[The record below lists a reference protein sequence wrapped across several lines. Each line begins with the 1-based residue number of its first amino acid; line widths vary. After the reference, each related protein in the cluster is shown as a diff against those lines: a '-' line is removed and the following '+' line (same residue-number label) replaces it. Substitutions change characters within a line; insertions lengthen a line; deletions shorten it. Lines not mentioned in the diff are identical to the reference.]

1 MSAISLSAPAASRSG
16 HSWLVSG
23 AFDGF
28 FFLGSALAVV
38 AAWVAH
44 ARFGVKPFHVLAFV
58 AVASNGPHL
67 TSTWTRV
74 YLDRSELRRRPMVFV
89 GVPLLI
95 GVALLWLMAKGPALA
110 PLLGEAGATRAVVT
124 AFERPGRVITS
135 IILYWA
141 VWHFAAQCYGLLRLY
156 QRRSGEPERVG
167 LRAES
172 AFVFAVAA
180 AGLAWRLHFGPT
192 VLFGS
197 PALAPPIP
205 GALVFALLAVVAVCA
220 AFVLADQTRRAATGQ
235 GVAWTRMA
243 FLGAVVLGFWVPFM
257 LIDDGT
263 TAFAAAACWHGFQYL
278 GIVWHFNRRRHA
290 TSDGQGA
297 RLVWWVSQPGRV
309 RVAAYAALLLAL
321 AGLAYAVIFAAAWA
335 GGWSSH
341 AVAGFVWPWL
351 TLSHYF
357 IDGLIWK
364 MRKGDVAK
372 TLQAA

>member
-1 MSAISLSAPAASRSG
+1 MSTLSLAAPATSAPRA
-16 HSWLVSG
+16 SWLVSG

-74 YLDRSELRRRPMVFV
+74 YLDRATLRQRPMAFV
-89 GVPLLI
+89 GVPILI
-95 GVALLWLMAKGPALA
+95 GLALLWLLAKGPALA
-110 PLLGEAGATRAVVT
+110 TWLGEAGATRTVVE
-124 AFERPGRVITS
+124 AFARPGRVVTS
-135 IILYWA
+135 LILYWA

-156 QRRSGEPERVG
+156 QRRSGEAARFG

-180 AGLAWRLHFGPT
+180 AGFAWRLHFGPT

-205 GALVFALLAVVAVCA
+205 RAIVIGLLAAVAVCA
-220 AFVLADQTRRAATGQ
+220 LFVLIDQTRQAALGR
-235 GVAWTRMA
+235 GVAWTRLA
-243 FLGAVVLGFWVPFM
+243 FLLAVVVGFWVPFM

-290 TSDGQGA
+290 TGDGHGA
-297 RLVWWVSQPGRV
+297 RLVWWVSQPGRW
-309 RVAAYAALLLAL
+309 RVAVYAAVLLSL
-321 AGLAYAVIFAAAWA
+321 AGLAYLVIFAVAWV
-335 GGWSSH
+335 GGWKSYV
-341 AVAGFVWPWL
+341 VAGFVWPWL

-357 IDGLIWK
+357 VDGLIWK
-364 MRKGDVAK
+364 MRRGDVAK